1 MTDTKVR
8 KLLLVTRLS
17 PAEPGVGTIFL
28 RGLLEIYPSDRIAVA
43 TWSQV
48 PDSKWPDTLRGVAR
62 RWVPGVPEY
71 GFPHGGRLVRRYS
84 RWLHS
89 RYAARRYLRR
99 TIAEIVRFG
108 REQGV
113 EALWVPLAS
122 PTEINLAAKAARE
135 LNVPLLTLVW
145 DPPAHYLPLFWGL
158 EGRALGDVMHNFDA
172 ALRAS
177 ERCAVASDAMK
188 VHYEERYG
196 VPCVTMIHGFP
207 RDRWIPPS
215 DERRPRSRFILG
227 YAGSIYA
234 KDEWKALLD
243 ALASA
248 NWSIGGREVTVRVL
262 SSVLAIETSQPVRID
277 YLGWRPQDET
287 LRLLSEVDACY
298 IPYWFDPKY
307 REAVKY
313 CFPNKIPT
321 YLAAGRPLFFHG
333 PEESTP
339 AQFIAQHPVGIAC
352 HSREPSAIVAALRR
366 FIEEPEIYRRAA
378 EAIPRVLDE
387 ELSEDVFRRQ
397 FSEFVAVPVECLR
410 RNANRPSRES
420 YGRAPRV

>member
-1 MTDTKVR
+1 MSDSAVR
-8 KLLLVTRLS
+8 KVLLVTRLS

-28 RGLLEIYPSDRIAVA
+28 RGLLEMYPPDRIAVA

-48 PDSKWPDTLRGVAR
+48 PDSKWPDTLQSVAR
-62 RWVPGVPEY
+62 RWVPAVPEY
-71 GFPHGGRLVRRYS
+71 GFPHGGRLVRRYT

-113 EALWVPLAS
+113 EALWVPLSS
-122 PTEINLAAKAARE
+122 PTEINLAAKAARQ
-135 LNVPLLTLVW
+135 LKVPLLTLVW
-145 DPPAHYLPLFWGL
+145 DPPAHYLSLFWGL
-158 EGRALGDVMHNFDA
+158 EGRSLRDVMRKFGA

-188 VHYEERYG
+188 AHYEERYG
-196 VPCVTMIHGFP
+196 VSCVTMIHGFP
-207 RDRWIPPS
+207 RDRWIRASSDQPS
-215 DERRPRSRFILG
+215 NSRFILG

-234 KDEWKALLD
+234 KEEWNALLG
-243 ALASA
+243 ALASV
-248 NWSIGGREVTVRVL
+248 NWTISGREVTIRVL
-262 SSVLAIETSQPVRID
+262 SSVLATETSHPLRIE
-277 YLGWRPQDET
+277 YLGWRSQEDT
-287 LRLLSEVDACY
+287 LRILSEVDACY

-307 REAVKY
+307 RDAVRY

-339 AQFIAQHPVGIAC
+339 AQLLAKYAVGIAC
-352 HSREPSAIVAALRR
+352 HSLESAAIIGALRR
-366 FIEEPEIYRRAA
+366 LVEEPEIYRRAA
-378 EAIPRVLDE
+378 EAIPRALE
-387 ELSEDVFRRQ
+387 EQLSAELFRSHFSDFVDV
-397 FSEFVAVPVECLR
+397 PIDKL
-410 RNANRPSRES
+410 
-420 YGRAPRV
+420 RAPDELTVA